1 MKMLQKETW
10 DNKKLGEICGFKN
23 GFNFG
28 KGYLETGF
36 KVINVFDFQ
45 DYFSPD
51 YSTLQPLVAD
61 RIPSEDYLL
70 KKNDIVFVR
79 SNGNKELIGRT
90 LLVDEEPFRMTFSAF
105 CIRAR
110 LHSNNLLPKYFI
122 YFAKSDVFKIKLRS
136 LVRGTYIGNIS
147 QGLLSNVSIPIPPID
162 EQERIIELMQS
173 IEHSIVN
180 AEKQEKNLCDLRKT
194 LINKLKRSKP
204 TFGNLVD
211 LSKCKKVTIG
221 NVSKE
226 ISDRVENPS
235 QSGFE
240 RFVGLEDFESGEVNI
255 SSGSSTDGLVSAMKL
270 FKAEDVLFARRN
282 AYLKRTSKVDFDG
295 VCSGDAIVIRV
306 VPDMIF
312 PMFLT
317 LIMNTDEFWDF
328 AISNAAGTM
337 SKRVKWRDLETYSFV
352 LPDMGTQK
360 SIVNI
365 FIQIETCL
373 AQIRHQKETLKKLKQ
388 KLLNEIL
395 G

>member
-1 MKMLQKETW
+1 MLQKETG
-10 DNKKLGEICGFKN
+10 DSKKLGEICGFKN

-45 DYFSPD
+45 DYFSPN
-51 YSTLQPLVAD
+51 YGKLQPLVAD
-61 RIPSEDYLL
+61 RIPSEEYLL
-70 KKNDIVFVR
+70 EKNDVVFVR

-90 LLVDEEPFRMTFSAF
+90 LLIDEVPFRMTFSAF

-110 LHSNNLLPKYFI
+110 LHSSNLLPKYFV

-147 QGLLSNVSIPIPPID
+147 QGLLSNVSILIPPID

-173 IEHSIVN
+173 IEQGVVH
-180 AEKQEKNLCDLRKT
+180 AEKQEKNLWNLRKT
-194 LINKLKRSKP
+194 LTNKLKRVKP
-204 TFGNLVD
+204 TFGNLID
-211 LSKCKKVTIG
+211 LSKCEKVTIG
-221 NVSKE
+221 DVSKE

-235 QSGFE
+235 QSGFD

-255 SSGSSTDGLVSAMKL
+255 SSWSSADSLVSAMKL

-295 VCSGDAIVIRV
+295 MCSGDAIVIRV
-306 VPDMIF
+306 MPDMIF

-337 SKRVKWRDLETYSFV
+337 SKRVKWRDLEMYSFI
-352 LPDMGTQK
+352 LPDMKTQK
-360 SIVNI
+360 TIVNV
-365 FIQIETCL
+365 FTQIEICL
-373 AQIRHQKETLKKLKQ
+373 AQIRYQKETLKKLKQ

>member
-45 DYFSPD
+45 DYFSPN

-61 RIPSEDYLL
+61 RIPSEEYLL

-110 LHSNNLLPKYFI
+110 LHSNNLLPKYLV

-173 IEHSIVN
+173 IEQSIVN

-194 LINKLKRSKP
+194 LINKLKRIKP

-221 NVSKE
+221 DVSKDV
-226 ISDRVENPS
+226 SDRAENPS
-235 QSGFE
+235 QSAFD

-255 SSGSSTDGLVSAMKL
+255 SSWSSTDGLVSAMKL

-306 VPDMIF
+306 MPDMIF

-352 LPDMGTQK
+352 LPDIKTQET
-360 SIVNI
+360 IVNV
-365 FIQIETCL
+365 FTQIETCI
-373 AQIRHQKETLKKLKQ
+373 AQIRQQKETLKKLKQ